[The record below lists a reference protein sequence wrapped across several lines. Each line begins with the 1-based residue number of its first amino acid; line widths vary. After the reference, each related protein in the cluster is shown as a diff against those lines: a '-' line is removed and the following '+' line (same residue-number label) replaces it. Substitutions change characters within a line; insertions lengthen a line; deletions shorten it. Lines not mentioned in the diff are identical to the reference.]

1 VRRRHWY
8 YGALLRSPSGDL
20 RQLAG
25 DYRSCL
31 TQTVCAA
38 AGASRPV
45 AVTLSGGIDSSA
57 VALAAVDAFGADQV
71 HAFTY
76 EFDDPEHPNE
86 THFARE
92 VCRKLGIRKHH
103 IISIGMDDFLA
114 AIPETIWRAENFV
127 HWPKAFMVPVTRA
140 LRDAGFERQLSG
152 FGIGSHMAY
161 FKDLAVLYRLFPW
174 AALWLRYWSAAGH
187 SHAAYSALSSLIHPG
202 FEAPNLRVFELLRQ
216 VLASSGGHYPVENFS
231 PHWMRKLLS
240 SLPDRE
246 VSAERELSS
255 GSLSE
260 TLARQAFVDLLS
272 CVDITRWEKVT
283 REIGCHRLSPAHFT
297 ACLPFAYLPYDPQLP
312 VWHRERRARPGKH
325 LLRIAMANDLPE
337 AVLYRKKS
345 WADAVISPAWLQAG
359 ARWMRKALPNYPV
372 AALGNAM
379 TCDQAEL
386 HSHTLQRWDQRS
398 PQTTVTALAMWRKLF
413 VDRPPSADP
422 PTWNDLCA

>member
-1 VRRRHWY
+1 
-8 YGALLRSPSGDL
+8 
-20 RQLAG
+20 
-25 DYRSCL
+25 
-31 TQTVCAA
+31 
-38 AGASRPV
+38 
-45 AVTLSGGIDSSA
+45 
-57 VALAAVDAFGADQV
+57 
-71 HAFTY
+71 
-76 EFDDPEHPNE
+76 
-86 THFARE
+86 
-92 VCRKLGIRKHH
+92 
-103 IISIGMDDFLA
+103 
-114 AIPETIWRAENFV
+114 
-127 HWPKAFMVPVTRA
+127 MVPVTRA

-246 VSAERELSS
+246 VSAERELSN